1 MAVLSLLNERLPSLP
16 TPVWTA
22 ALVVLAVVLKAVYNL
37 FFHPLRSYPGPLL
50 WRASRL
56 PYVVRFSQGRIPYD
70 LKRLHAIYG
79 PVVRIAP
86 DELTYNCA
94 QAWKDIYGRNK
105 QANGETTLFNKD
117 PVLYAAIFAEH
128 KALIDS
134 DGDEHRPQKR
144 TLSYAFSH
152 QVLVERGHIITGCID
167 RMTEGLAAYL
177 RSPSASADGGPA
189 VVDVGAWIENA
200 LFDLGGQLTIGRDLN
215 AVMSQGTVHP
225 SLARFKGLFD
235 WVQCY
240 YLQFRRGPKILVNAV
255 EGVPGFTG
263 YDCIMPVK
271 DVHEMILKRMDE
283 GKRAGGDDENSGDFA
298 SYLIS
303 RAKSE
308 GLEDDKIWIN
318 CVHLLLG
325 TPEAMPSSIISTIY
339 HLVTTPYAY
348 AEAVKEVRAAFK
360 SSDEITAQDVQS
372 LPYLLACF
380 RETLRRRPTIPG
392 TLSRQVP
399 PSGAHICGKFVNG
412 GTIVGVNQFATSR
425 TDSNFRD
432 ADSYRPERWLDPRP
446 AEFEDDDRE
455 AFNPFGYGPRKC
467 IARNLAHITTQTFLA
482 KLLWEFDMELDE
494 SCRDW
499 DDQGL
504 YVLARRG
511 PLLVK
516 MKRAAR

>member
-1 MAVLSLLNERLPSLP
+1 MTVLELPSERLASPPIS
-16 TPVWTA
+16 VWTV
-22 ALVVLAVVLKAVYNL
+22 ALIVLAVVFKAVYNI

-50 WRASRL
+50 WRASRF
-56 PYVVRFSQGRIPYD
+56 PYVVRFMQGKIPYD
-70 LKRLHAIYG
+70 LKRLHAEYG

-86 DELTYNCA
+86 DELTYNCSK
-94 QAWKDIYGRNK
+94 AWRDIYGRNK

-117 PVLYAAIFAEH
+117 PVLYSAVFADH

-144 TLSYAFSH
+144 TLAYAFSH

-167 RMTEGLAAYL
+167 RMIEGVNAHLG
-177 RSPSASADGGPA
+177 ASSSVSA
-189 VVDVGAWIENA
+189 VVDIGAWIENA
-200 LFDLGGQLTIGRDLN
+200 LFDLGGQLTVGRDLN
-215 AVMSQGTVHP
+215 AIMSQGTVHP
-225 SLARFKGLFD
+225 SLALFKSLFD

-240 YLQFRRGPKILVNAV
+240 YLQLRRGPSILVNAI
-255 EGVPGFTG
+255 ESMPGFTG
-263 YDCIMPVK
+263 YDCVLPVK
-271 DVHEMILKRMDE
+271 DVHEMVLKRMADE
-283 GKRAGGDDENSGDFA
+283 KHAVADENSGDFA
-298 SYLIS
+298 SYLMS
-303 RAKSE
+303 RARSE
-308 GLEDDKIWIN
+308 GLKDDKVWIN
-318 CVHLLLG
+318 CVHLILG

-339 HLVTTPYAY
+339 HLLTTPYAY
-348 AEAVKEVRAAFK
+348 AEAVREIRAAFK
-360 SSDEITAQDVQS
+360 SSDKITAQEVQN

-392 TLSRQVP
+392 TLTRQ
-399 PSGAHICGKFVNG
+399 CGKFVRG

-425 TDSNFRD
+425 SASNFHD

-446 AEFEDDDRE
+446 AEFEGDDRD

-467 IARNLAHITTQTFLA
+467 IARNLAHLTTQTFLA

-516 MKRAAR
+516 LRRAAQ

>member
-1 MAVLSLLNERLPSLP
+1 MTVLGFLSERLASLP
-16 TPVWTA
+16 MSVWTA
-22 ALVVLAVVLKAVYNL
+22 ALIILALISKAIYNL

-50 WRASRL
+50 WRASRF
-56 PYVVRFSQGRIPYD
+56 PYVIRYTQGQIPYD
-70 LKRLHAIYG
+70 LKRLHAKYG

-94 QAWKDIYGRNK
+94 EAFRDIYGRNK

-117 PVLYAAIFAEH
+117 PILYSAVFAEH

-144 TLSYAFSH
+144 TLAYAFSH
-152 QVLVERGHIITGCID
+152 QALVERGHIITGCID
-167 RMTEGLAAYL
+167 RMIEGLNAHI
-177 RSPSASADGGPA
+177 RSPSLSGDGSSA
-189 VVDVGAWIENA
+189 VVDIGAWTENA
-200 LFDLGGQLTIGRDLN
+200 LFDLGGQLTVGRDLN
-215 AVMSQGTVHP
+215 AIMSQGTVHP
-225 SLARFKGLFD
+225 SLALFKRLFD

-240 YLQFRRGPKILVNAV
+240 YLQFRRSPKILVNAI
-255 EGVPGFTG
+255 EGMPGFTG
-263 YDCIMPVK
+263 YDCVLPVK
-271 DVHEMILKRMDE
+271 EVHDMVLKRMADE
-283 GKRAGGDDENSGDFA
+283 KHAGGDNSGDFA
-298 SYLIS
+298 SYLMS

-308 GLEDDKIWIN
+308 GLQDDKVWIN
-318 CVHLLLG
+318 CVHLILG

-339 HLVTTPYAY
+339 HLLTTPYAY
-348 AEAVKEVRAAFK
+348 AEAVKEIRAAFK
-360 SSDEITAQDVQS
+360 SSDEITAQDVQN

-392 TLSRQVP
+392 TLTRQVP
-399 PSGAHICGKFVNG
+399 PAGAQICGEFVRG

-425 TDSNFRD
+425 SNSNFYD
-432 ADSYRPERWLDPRP
+432 ADSYRPERWLDNRP
-446 AEFEDDDRE
+446 AEFENDDRD

-467 IARNLAHITTQTFLA
+467 IARNLAHLTTQTFLA

-494 SCRDW
+494 SCRNW

-511 PLLVK
+511 PLLVNLRK
-516 MKRAAR
+516 AAH